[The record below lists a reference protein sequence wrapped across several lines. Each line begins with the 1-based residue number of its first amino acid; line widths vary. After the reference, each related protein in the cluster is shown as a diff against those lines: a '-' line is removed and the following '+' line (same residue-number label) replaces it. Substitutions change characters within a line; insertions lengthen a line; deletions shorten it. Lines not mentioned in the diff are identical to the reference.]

1 MNCVSACRK
10 QTVLFQVCERE
21 GIPVELAAPS
31 VDGADAW
38 DGMFITST
46 SRLVLPVDD
55 VELPDGRMLH
65 FSGSP
70 LVAQLQRKV
79 ADAIRDSSEQ
89 CL

>member
-1 MNCVSACRK
+1 MSEK
-10 QTVLFQVCERE
+10 QTVLSQVCKRE
-21 GIPVELAAPS
+21 GIPVDLAAPAMN
-31 VDGADAW
+31 GADAW

-55 VELPDGRMLH
+55 VELPDGRVLH
-65 FSGSP
+65 FSSSP

-79 ADAIRDSSEQ
+79 ADAIRDRSEQ